1 MIKILELKD
10 NFIRFSIDGI
20 TPGIAN
26 SIRRTLIN
34 DVPKLAIENA
44 IFHHGEIRDADGN
57 VYDSSLPLFDEV
69 LASRLGLIPLKTDMS
84 LNFRDECSCG
94 GKGCD
99 LCTVTYSINKLG
111 PGMVYSSDIMPVNN
125 PDLTVSDPLIPII
138 ELKKNQAMLVTC
150 EAILGRGKEHA
161 KWQATSGVSYKLHR
175 NFHVTKAVM
184 DNWLFYKETCPKS
197 VISENENTIVFTD
210 DIPCSYL
217 SQLME
222 RDGVVVEE
230 SESKFIFK
238 FETDGSL
245 KAADVLSYVLQRLE
259 KRFTILMESL
269 SD

>member
-34 DVPKLAIENA
+34 DIPKLAIENV

-69 LASRLGLIPLKTDMS
+69 IASRLGLIPLKTDLS

-125 PDLTVSDPLIPII
+125 TELTVTDSLIPIV
-138 ELKKNQAMLVTC
+138 ELKKSQAMLVTC

-161 KWQATSGVSYKLHR
+161 KWQVTSGVSYKYHR
-175 NFHVTKAVM
+175 NYHVNKSAM
-184 DNWLFYKETCPKS
+184 EGWQLYKEKCPKS
-197 VISENENTIVFTD
+197 VVSENEDTIVFTD
-210 DIPCSYL
+210 DVPCSFL

-222 RDGVVVEE
+222 KDGVIVEE
-230 SESKFIFK
+230 DNSKFIFK

-245 KAADVLSYVLQRLE
+245 KAKDVLNYALQRLNQ
-259 KRFTILMESL
+259 RFATLMESL

>member
-1 MIKILELKD
+1 MLKILELKD
-10 NFIRFSIDGI
+10 NFMRFSIDGI
-20 TPGIAN
+20 TPGMAN

-34 DVPKLAIENA
+34 DIPKIAIENV
-44 IFHHGEIRDADGN
+44 IFHHGEIRDTDGN

-69 LASRLGLIPLKTDMS
+69 LASRLGLIPLKSDLS
-84 LNFRDECSCG
+84 LNFRDECTCE

-111 PGMVYSSDIMPVNN
+111 PGMVYSSDIMPINN
-125 PDLTVSDPLIPII
+125 PDLTVTDQLIPII
-138 ELKKNQAMLVTC
+138 ELKKNQAILVTC
-150 EAILGRGKEHA
+150 EAILGRAKEHA
-161 KWQATSGVSYKLHR
+161 KWQATSGVSYKYHR
-175 NFHVTKAVM
+175 NFHVNKSELE
-184 DNWLFYKETCPKS
+184 NWQFYKETCPES
-197 VISENENTIVFTD
+197 VVSENDDTIVVTD

-230 SESKFIFK
+230 DNSKFIFK

-245 KAADVLSYVLQRLE
+245 KASEVLSYAIQRL
-259 KRFTILMESL
+259 KTRYTSLMESL

>member
-150 EAILGRGKEHA
+150 EAILGR
-161 KWQATSGVSYKLHR
+161 
-175 NFHVTKAVM
+175 
-184 DNWLFYKETCPKS
+184 
-197 VISENENTIVFTD
+197 
-210 DIPCSYL
+210 
-217 SQLME
+217 
-222 RDGVVVEE
+222 
-230 SESKFIFK
+230 
-238 FETDGSL
+238 
-245 KAADVLSYVLQRLE
+245 
-259 KRFTILMESL
+259 
-269 SD
+269 